1 MEMYDFKIMKVIKIN
16 DFHFNYTTPG
26 SSDAFTIKLPLEYE
40 SYIRGLLIPRPS
52 VKSSYVRDLS
62 FSENSIKGQNA
73 DLVYKNCQLIE
84 ISILDD
90 EITTYFVYDYFIGN
104 SVEYKAGRR
113 ECKLN
118 ELL

>member
-1 MEMYDFKIMKVIKIN
+1 MKQN
-16 DFHFNYTTPG
+16 NFNYTTPG

-40 SYIRGLLIPRPS
+40 SYIRGLLIPRDIKVDILPS

-90 EITTYFVYDYFIGN
+90 EITAYFVYDYFIGN

>member
-1 MEMYDFKIMKVIKIN
+1 MEMYDFKIMRVIKIN

-26 SSDAFTIKLPLEYE
+26 SSDAFTVKLPLEYE
-40 SYIRGLLIPRPS
+40 SYIRSCIIPRPS

-62 FSENSIKGQNA
+62 FETN
-73 DLVYKNCQLIE
+73 LVYKNCQLIE
-84 ISILDD
+84 ISID
-90 EITTYFVYDYFIGN
+90 EDITAYFIYDYFIGN
-104 SVEYKAGRR
+104 SAEYTRNRR

>member
-1 MEMYDFKIMKVIKIN
+1 M
-16 DFHFNYTTPG
+16 
-26 SSDAFTIKLPLEYE
+26 FTIKLPIEYE
-40 SYIRGLLIPRPS
+40 SYIRSCIPS

-90 EITTYFVYDYFIGN
+90 EITAYFVYDYFIGN